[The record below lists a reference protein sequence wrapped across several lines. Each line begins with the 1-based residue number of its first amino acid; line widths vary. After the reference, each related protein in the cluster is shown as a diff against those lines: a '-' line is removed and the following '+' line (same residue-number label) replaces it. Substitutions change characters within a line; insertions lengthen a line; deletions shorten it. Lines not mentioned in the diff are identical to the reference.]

1 MWACSEGWLLSH
13 LLWSWAGPAPC
24 GTEETGSERDLACP
38 GLHTTGC
45 FPPTGYTA
53 PYLTVFSENALDVF
67 DVRRAEWVQTVPLKK
82 VKVSPDRG
90 SGAVGDMA

>member
-1 MWACSEGWLLSH
+1 MELGGAGSLWDRRNRLREGPGL
-13 LLWSWAGPAPC
+13 
-24 GTEETGSERDLACP
+24 P